1 MLGTAIG
8 IQANQRLQE
17 RCGELGREC
26 DESDLP
32 EIEAVGSF
40 ENGIDRRD
48 QRLEDV
54 VEEVGEADRSE
65 DAKRHTT
72 RLSGNRKCGDGAHS
86 AFSISNDMIMA
97 RGGQRIFGGR
107 AIVGDCVS

>member
-26 DESDLP
+26 DEPDLP
-32 EIEAVGSF
+32 EIEVVGSF
-40 ENGIDRRD
+40 ENGIDRWD

-54 VEEVGEADRSE
+54 VEEVGETDRGK
-65 DAKRHTT
+65 DAKRRAARVSGGGRCGDSAHSGLVSQTIVIMV
-72 RLSGNRKCGDGAHS
+72 LSGD
-86 AFSISNDMIMA
+86 D
-97 RGGQRIFGGR
+97 
-107 AIVGDCVS
+107 